1 MSLFELVLKPVKTVK
16 REVAVVEP
24 LKLGVKFNVSYRGLM
39 GWLDGG
45 VHVVR
50 LSPATLSLDSHQ
62 TD

>member
-1 MSLFELVLKPVKTVK
+1 MKTVK

-24 LKLGVKFNVSYRGLM
+24 LKLGVKFNESYRELM